1 VHLHYIWFSRL
12 LASLACNATG
22 PADWRGPFQVEED
35 MPEAL
40 KDIIAAKSRRF
51 EENFA
56 RGDVPALVADYYN
69 NDPVVIG
76 QGVATFT
83 GREGATQ
90 YFTGAVE
97 AMKSA
102 KLTTYTIQEG
112 EDSAIETG
120 GVKLTPRED
129 GAAQIDL
136 TYVLVWQRHADGWAV
151 HMDYFM
157 PGVVR

>member
-1 VHLHYIWFSRL
+1 MSE
-12 LASLACNATG
+12 T
-22 PADWRGPFQVEED
+22 
-35 MPEAL
+35 L
-40 KDIIAAKSRRF
+40 KDIIDAKSRAF
-51 EENFA
+51 EVNFA
-56 RGDVPALVADYYN
+56 KGDVAALVVDYYN
-69 NDPVVIG
+69 DDPVVIG
-76 QGVATFT
+76 QGVGLFS

-102 KLTTYTIQEG
+102 KLTTYSIQEG
-112 EDSAIETG
+112 ESSAIETG

-129 GAAQIDL
+129 GTAEIDL
-136 TYVLVWQRHADGWAV
+136 TYVLVWQKGEDGWAV